1 MHDIVIVYVAKMFRR
16 SARIA
21 ARSLPYEASTTTALE
36 LVEDDTS
43 NNENDQES
51 VIEFDSFAFAKLPR
65 HNPYSGFVPPR
76 TLFSRAGIRFY
87 VAVMPLWAHGGRL
100 CNGLAVSETLLVKF
114 NEEHLHM
121 TAVQG
126 YGRDHVL
133 ENDFYW
139 LASDFTA
146 RLAKLRRRGDANESL
161 AITCYTSHG
170 VQKHLIVHRLL
181 GFTFKCKPDV
191 WRQCA
196 MWSQV
201 GADSLTARSIGYEVH
216 HVSHNHGCSL
226 LANVWVLTVCE
237 HQRITV
243 DHRRAMAERG
253 GK

>member
-1 MHDIVIVYVAKMFRR
+1 MRNIAIVYVAKMFRR

-21 ARSLPYEASTTTALE
+21 ARSLPYEASTTTALG
-36 LVEDDTS
+36 LVGNDTS
-43 NNENDQES
+43 DNENEQES

-65 HNPYSGFVPPR
+65 RDPYSGFVPPR
-76 TLFSRAGIRFY
+76 ALFSRAGIRFY
-87 VAVMPLWAHGGRL
+87 VAVVPLWAHGGRL
-100 CNGLAVSETLLVKF
+100 CDGLAVFETLLVKL

-191 WRQCA
+191 WRHCA

-201 GADSLTARSIGYEVH
+201 SADCLTARSIRYEVH
-216 HVSHNHGCSL
+216 HVSQNHGCSL
-226 LANVWVLTVCE
+226 LANLRVLIVSE
-237 HQRITV
+237 HQRITA